1 MKGVA
6 QVSKLTYTPIGVV
19 HSPFKEPKNVP
30 IQATASQGIAG
41 TIEIYPQYVEGLK
54 DLEGFSHIILLYHF
68 HLIMGCSLIV
78 KPFLDNKLHG
88 VFATRS
94 PARPNKIGLSV
105 VHLIGIEYNTLHI
118 EDIDIVEGTPLID
131 IKPYVPKF
139 DDRKTAKIGWFTDKL
154 GKLKEIKDDGRFCNP
169 AMR

>member
-1 MKGVA
+1 M
-6 QVSKLTYTPIGVV
+6 V

-30 IQATASQGIAG
+30 IQAVASKGITG
-41 TIEIYPQYVEGLK
+41 TIEIYPDYIEGLR

-68 HLIMGCSLIV
+68 HRIKDSSLMV

-94 PARPNKIGLSV
+94 PARPNKIGISIVQLN
-105 VHLIGIEYNTLHI
+105 GIENNTLQI
-118 EDIDIVEGTPLID
+118 QDIDILDGTPLID

-139 DDRKTAKIGWFTDKL
+139 DCRKTAKIGWFSDKIS
-154 GKLKEIKDDGRFCNP
+154 KLETTKDDGRFCK
-169 AMR
+169 